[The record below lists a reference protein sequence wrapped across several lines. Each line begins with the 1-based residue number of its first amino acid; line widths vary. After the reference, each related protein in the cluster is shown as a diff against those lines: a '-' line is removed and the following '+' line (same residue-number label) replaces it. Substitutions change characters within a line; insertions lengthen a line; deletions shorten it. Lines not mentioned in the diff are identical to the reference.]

1 MPQHAGPVAAGA
13 KRRTYLGACDCGAVR
28 YAIELD
34 VKERDARTGSVWEQ
48 SAPASSFRLLD
59 GYESVIGYQFAR
71 EDVHHFFC
79 ARCQTRA
86 FSLCA
91 PGGAA
96 YYSVDLKALCGPA
109 LSSLRSAAP
118 ATM

>member
-1 MPQHAGPVAAGA
+1 MSQHTEAIAAGA

-34 VKERDARTGSVWEQ
+34 VKGRDARTGSVWEQ
-48 SAPASSFRLLD
+48 SAPASDFRLLD
-59 GYESVIGYQFAR
+59 GHENVIGYQFAR

-86 FSLCA
+86 FSLSA
-91 PGGAA
+91 PEGAA
-96 YYSVDLKALCGPA
+96 YYSVDLKALHEPA
-109 LSSLRSAAP
+109 MTALAAA
-118 ATM
+118 AT